1 MALSLSHLSD
11 ECGKKP
17 FDTVASERLDRRATI
32 LHQSGEIFGG
42 REVVAQWMAR
52 PNQTLG
58 NITPIMLCE
67 TEIGAMQVLRV
78 LNALEWGGAA

>member
-1 MALSLSHLSD
+1 M
-11 ECGKKP
+11 
-17 FDTVASERLDRRATI
+17 
-32 LHQSGEIFGG
+32 FGG